1 VTRVFSVGAA
11 DGQAALDWL
20 VLSVVVVIFAAATT
34 AVTDVAIQVLSTTC
48 VTAYI
53 NKCPSTRASVRQPR
67 PEREE
72 KFGKLVTI
80 KKMRLFFFRSR
91 KWKKK

>member
-20 VLSVVVVIFAAATT
+20 VLLVVVVIFAAATT

-53 NKCPSTRASVRQPR
+53 NKCPSTRASVRQPNQK
-67 PEREE
+67 E
-72 KFGKLVTI
+72 KRNLGN
-80 KKMRLFFFRSR
+80 S
-91 KWKKK
+91 